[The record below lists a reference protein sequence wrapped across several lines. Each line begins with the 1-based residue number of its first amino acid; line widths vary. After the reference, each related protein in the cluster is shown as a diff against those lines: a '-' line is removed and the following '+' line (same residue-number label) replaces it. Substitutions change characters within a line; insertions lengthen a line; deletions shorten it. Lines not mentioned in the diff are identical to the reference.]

1 MKWTFFT
8 HRYPILTKNQAT
20 WYIPSPQKN
29 KMITGQWQTKENVGQ
44 SVSMRVS
51 LLWKFLQT
59 IDLDNEAR
67 DWMVIWGIAIGMT
80 SWFGTDLLPP
90 RGAGNYR
97 DSGYI
102 FPGLLLEECW
112 WHDFLNFLDIVGPPW
127 EGRTPIEHVS
137 WMCACVW
144 WPYVQPLWIIFLTSW
159 LSIIFSLNNTW
170 NIWWVH

>member
-29 KMITGQWQTKENVGQ
+29 KMITGQWQTKE
-44 SVSMRVS
+44 
-51 LLWKFLQT
+51 T
-59 IDLDNEAR
+59 R

-102 FPGLLLEECW
+102 FPGLLLEGCW

-137 WMCACVW
+137 CMCACVW

-170 NIWWVH
+170 NVWWVH

>member
-29 KMITGQWQTKENVGQ
+29 KMITGQWQTKE
-44 SVSMRVS
+44 
-51 LLWKFLQT
+51 T
-59 IDLDNEAR
+59 R

-102 FPGLLLEECW
+102 FPGPWPPPRRMLMARLLKFPGHCRASVGGQDTNWACIMHVCMRLVALCTAIMDYFPDFLIEYHFLLEQYMEC
-112 WHDFLNFLDIVGPPW
+112 LMSSLIVYSTMRKTLHP
-127 EGRTPIEHVS
+127 TL
-137 WMCACVW
+137 
-144 WPYVQPLWIIFLTSW
+144 PYS
-159 LSIIFSLNNTW
+159 
-170 NIWWVH
+170 